1 MNSIKQPISKKIS
14 CQTVLVSHYQEG
26 TLQSGSRYFTLI
38 NDAVYSWH
46 CLLETSPYL
55 WPTRNIQNGR

>member
-38 NDAVYSWH
+38 NDAVYS
-46 CLLETSPYL
+46 
-55 WPTRNIQNGR
+55 